1 MRTLSRSS
9 RRPLPTRSLVFAG
22 ALLPCLALGAC
33 KTAELHPPDNDAGV
47 RPNRWIGSFDPLH
60 RNVDILFLIDDSSG
74 MALAQNNLI
83 RNFPTFMTALQADPA
98 GLPNLHIGVVSADMG
113 AGDGSIPGCDSTR
126 GKNGVLQYTA
136 RGTCSATNLQLGTT
150 FISNVD
156 GVTNYTGNIEDVF
169 GCIAALGDSGCGFEH
184 QFAAIERALG
194 VDGLGPPPVENNTF
208 LRDTAALAIVMLTNE
223 DDCSASTGDGP
234 NGRIPLFD
242 TDANMTIA
250 SQLGP
255 PINFRCNEFG
265 HLCSR
270 AGGQPAHPNRTA
282 PNADVNASVAYD
294 ECVSNDSEG
303 YLLGTLDVATRIKSL
318 KPDPLR
324 VAVASIQGPPTPYGV
339 HWRDSNAP
347 DTSCTTL
354 SCPWPE
360 VTHSCTAAD
369 GSTGD
374 PGVRTAQLAQAFGNN
389 GVELSVCD
397 DSFGPGLERVAT
409 MINGLLGPACIPG
422 PIGLNSDGQPDCRV
436 TSTVG
441 SQGITS
447 TVPACAQNGGV
458 APCWRLETTAACSGQ
473 TLEVSADPNV
483 PPGSSTVIR
492 YDCAKQT

>member
-1 MRTLSRSS
+1 
-9 RRPLPTRSLVFAG
+9 
-22 ALLPCLALGAC
+22 
-33 KTAELHPPDNDAGV
+33 
-47 RPNRWIGSFDPLH
+47 
-60 RNVDILFLIDDSSG
+60 
-74 MALAQNNLI
+74 
-83 RNFPTFMTALQADPA
+83 
-98 GLPNLHIGVVSADMG
+98 
-113 AGDGSIPGCDSTR
+113 
-126 GKNGVLQYTA
+126 
-136 RGTCSATNLQLGTT
+136 
-150 FISNVD
+150 
-156 GVTNYTGNIEDVF
+156 
-169 GCIAALGDSGCGFEH
+169 
-184 QFAAIERALG
+184 
-194 VDGLGPPPVENNTF
+194 
-208 LRDTAALAIVMLTNE
+208 
-223 DDCSASTGDGP
+223 
-234 NGRIPLFD
+234 
-242 TDANMTIA
+242 
-250 SQLGP
+250 
-255 PINFRCNEFG
+255 
-265 HLCSR
+265 
-270 AGGQPAHPNRTA
+270 
-282 PNADVNASVAYD
+282 
-294 ECVSNDSEG
+294 
-303 YLLGTLDVATRIKSL
+303 
-318 KPDPLR
+318 LR